1 VGPVGTAA
9 ASGQVENQIAPGIA
23 AAQLPAAGATGRA
36 VVGTTA
42 PRAEASTA
50 GAAAAANWE
59 ALAQLGPR
67 PVPFAT
73 PVGAWVAPAR
83 VLPGP
88 EPAPLPAIIL
98 RRWAVQVLA
107 GPALTYR
114 VLGTRAVLATATPPV
129 YTYPGAGISANTT
142 ADLAQLERPALGGG
156 VQASLQYTFAR
167 NWDLRAG
174 LGYSEFATRLAL
186 QQVRPTAFSRSP
198 DSMTSTHR
206 RDTYR
211 FLTVPVRLGYG
222 RNLSARWRVSLLAG
236 LDAAFYLGGTTTEGS
251 ACACQPRTWGLS
263 GSPYRAFSVGASL
276 GGEVRYRL
284 NERWALL
291 AQPTGTYLLTPLSKR
306 STNYYERHLW
316 GASALLGAAWD
327 LR

>member
-1 VGPVGTAA
+1 M
-9 ASGQVENQIAPGIA
+9 
-23 AAQLPAAGATGRA
+23 
-36 VVGTTA
+36 
-42 PRAEASTA
+42 
-50 GAAAAANWE
+50 
-59 ALAQLGPR
+59 
-67 PVPFAT
+67 
-73 PVGAWVAPAR
+73 
-83 VLPGP
+83 PGP
-88 EPAPLPAIIL
+88 EPAPVPAIVL

-114 VLGTRAVLATATPPV
+114 VLGTRAVLATAPPLYSPGVISNSNTP
-129 YTYPGAGISANTT
+129 

-156 VQASLQYTFAR
+156 VQANLQYTLTKR
-167 NWDLRAG
+167 WDLRAG

-186 QQVRPTAFSRSP
+186 QQMRPTAFSRSP
-198 DSMTSTHR
+198 DSTTSIHR

-222 RNLSARWRVSLLAG
+222 RNLSARWRVSLLGG
-236 LDAAFYLGGTTTEGS
+236 LDASFYLGGTSTEGS
-251 ACACQPRTWGLS
+251 ACACQPRTWGPS
-263 GSPYRAFSVGASL
+263 GSPYQAFSVGASL

-291 AQPTGTYLLTPLSKR
+291 AQPTGTYLLTPLNKV
-306 STNYYERHLW
+306 STNYYERHLF